1 MAPAGLVKLNG
12 QEAESLDQG
21 VPLGSTDKRV
31 VALAPTCSCSF
42 CIRSLLFSS
51 SPFHVFCSRQ
61 EF

>member
-1 MAPAGLVKLNG
+1 MAAGDVVKLNG

-21 VPLGSTDKRV
+21 VPLGSTDERV
-31 VALAPTCSCSF
+31 VALAPTCSCSL
-42 CIRSLLFSS
+42 CIRSPLFSS